1 MKISKHNISNILCSA
16 LCIAAA
22 IFSVSLMSSCTDDI
36 DTPDV
41 GAKEGYI
48 TIALSN
54 SKLATRADEDPTNEF
69 LIEKALVCFF
79 AGEAP
84 IAEAKPVY
92 ANVFDVNLLNN
103 AEIKIRL
110 TSELLNTFFPAGGT
124 KVTAYVI
131 ANLDGNVPEG
141 GENPDGTQALDMTLA
156 ELKSIAIESDFAKM
170 SPQSSFVMDGQGIV
184 TLDRTPDKDPA
195 KSSASGTVDLQRAAA
210 KIMLGIR
217 LIGAVQDGAG
227 KTWKPMPESMK
238 VLITN
243 GVKKSNVTPNP
254 DAVTA
259 DDYYNIEWAA
269 PTDTDYGARDFKYND
284 KADQTEGYP
293 YELTSPFYTYP
304 TQWDKNPTSLG
315 EDITY
320 LQLMVPWEMQKES
333 ETPGELVGAQIY
345 RTCYYAIPLLQKDN
359 VIERNF
365 AYQININVDILGTFL
380 PDQPEPIP
388 DASYRAVEWGIAPV
402 DVNIQDYR
410 YLVLD
415 QTEYTVNNAASI
427 DIPFYSSHE
436 TVVIYQD
443 LSYSLY
449 NTQASGIVKNV
460 SISEAVNAASDYNGG
475 HIYSIVVD
483 NRLNGQTGTRTLTF
497 NHELVQ
503 WTPLDQYD
511 QTLTLGPN
519 SSNGYPSESVINT
532 RINNIVKYVHTDDPA
547 YSTYVA
553 HITIVHKD
561 KVTYNE
567 DNTVKDYDKNFAKE
581 ITITQYPAMYI
592 ETTLN
597 FYVSGVTAN
606 RTNFSPQR
614 GNMWLNGNRSADTG
628 VWYRAPGLSGN
639 NTNPNQYVLTTTTL
653 SSDSKYILD
662 DPRSTTIDNLD
673 INANGSSFNGDAP
686 DKGWYTGTPLDP
698 STLDAGQ
705 STRKLKYYYPTDESN
720 GSQYK
725 VAPKIRVA
733 SSYGVSSVLSK
744 LDAKRRCAGY
754 QELTAAAGRWR
765 LPTFGEIEYI
775 MSLSTSK
782 KIPFLFFSGPTA
794 SSGTRYWTAQ
804 GPVTSDN
811 GTIKLT
817 TDNSANVR
825 CVYDEWYWENTNYPV
840 VTTTETQRFRL
851 PDNNN
856 GTYYTIPLYPFR
868 WGDMPI
874 TQTNR

>member
-69 LIEKALVCFF
+69 LIKKALVCFF

-84 IAEAKPVY
+84 VAEAKPVY
-92 ANVFDVNLLNN
+92 ANVFDVNLVNN

-217 LIGAVQDGAG
+217 LKDSVEDDAG
-227 KTWKPMPESMK
+227 ETWKPMPGSMK
-238 VLITN
+238 VIISN
-243 GVKKSNVTPNP
+243 GVKKSNVTPDP

-259 DDYYNIEWAA
+259 DDYYNTEWATS
-269 PTDTDYGARDFKYND
+269 TDSNYGARDFKYND

-503 WTPLDQYD
+503 WTPLDADD

-561 KVTYNE
+561 KVTYNG
-567 DNTVKDYDKNFAKE
+567 DDIVGYDKNFAKE

-592 ETTLN
+592 ETTQN
-597 FYVSGVTAN
+597 FYGGTSRDE
-606 RTNFSPQR
+606 RTPER
-614 GNMWLNGNRSADTG
+614 GNMFVNGNQQYITSNQWNSQWSGR
-628 VWYRAPGLSGN
+628 WYVAYGLGGDAAN
-639 NTNPNQYVLTTTTL
+639 ANPNQYVITITNL
-653 SSDSKYILD
+653 SAGDDYVID
-662 DPRSTTIDNLD
+662 DPRVTVINNLTTNFTGNAPADGWAKAPAITDGTNGNVDNV
-673 INANGSSFNGDAP
+673 ANNR
-686 DKGWYTGTPLDP
+686 YRQLT
-698 STLDAGQ
+698 
-705 STRKLKYYYPTDESN
+705 YYYPTDSKRERMN
-720 GSQYK
+720 V

-733 SSYGVSSVLSK
+733 SSYGVAGNLTY
-744 LDAKRRCAGY
+744 ANAQRRCASY
-754 QELTAAAGRWR
+754 QEMAYPAGRWR
-765 LPTFGEIEYI
+765 IPTKGEIEYI
-775 MSLSTSK
+775 MKLSVDK
-782 KIPFLFFSGPTA
+782 KIPILFTNNAKYWSAEGPITA
-794 SSGTRYWTAQ
+794 TLTNGKLADPATYNNNTTA
-804 GPVTSDN
+804 G
-811 GTIKLT
+811 I
-817 TDNSANVR
+817 R
-825 CVYDEWYWENTNYPV
+825 CVYDQWYWEKTDYPVLNTNKTQFYGE
-840 VTTTETQRFRL
+840 ETFKKYL
-851 PDNNN
+851 F
-856 GTYYTIPLYPFR
+856 T